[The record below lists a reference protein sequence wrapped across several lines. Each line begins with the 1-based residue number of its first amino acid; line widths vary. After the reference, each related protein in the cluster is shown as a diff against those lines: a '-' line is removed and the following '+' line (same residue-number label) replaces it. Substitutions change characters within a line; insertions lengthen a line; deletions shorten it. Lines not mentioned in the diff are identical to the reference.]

1 MNKIVIWSDRAITE
15 YRNTILYLLDNWSE
29 KEALNLRKETDRQ
42 ILRIITHTQQFAFI
56 SKKRKVR
63 KCVITKHNTLFFR
76 ETAKEIQI
84 ISFFDTR
91 QHSSKLQI
99 G

>member
-1 MNKIVIWSDRAITE
+1 MAKAVIWSARAITE
-15 YRNTILYLLDNWSE
+15 YKSTLLYLFDKWSE

-42 ILRIITHTQQFAFI
+42 ILRIIIHTHQFVFV
-56 SKKRKVR
+56 SKKRKIP

-76 ETAKEIQI
+76 ETSKEIQI

-91 QHSSKLQI
+91 QDPSKLEI
-99 G
+99 